1 MNDTFYDF
9 FKSQGVEL
17 SVEWGTVLRKIKATT
32 DYDIFGDNWDTQLD
46 LLTSIINEYGFTP
59 FEGYKIDSEIYEDC
73 LLLIIYTKQFTI
85 HIEPDYIQFYGDN
98 FDIKVSSVDDLKMFF
113 SKVNLCKI

>member
-1 MNDTFYDF
+1 MNDAFYDF

-17 SVEWGTVLRKIKATT
+17 SVEWGTILRKIKTTT
-32 DYDIFGDNWDTQLD
+32 DYDIFGYKWDAQLD
-46 LLTSIINEYGFTP
+46 LLTSIINKYGFIP
-59 FEGYKIDSEIYEDC
+59 FEGYKIDSDIYDEDC

-85 HIEPDYIQFYGDN
+85 HIEPDYIQFYGDD

-113 SKVNLCKI
+113 SKIKTVY